1 MAKFDGKVVVITGG
15 ASGIGAAS
23 AQAFAAEGARVAILD
38 RTLGGATRETS
49 DTRMHEVCD
58 VCNESAVER
67 AFDLIMERWGAID
80 IVVHSAAA
88 LGGSGPFQDLTLATW
103 KKYIDTNLTGS
114 FLVCRAAARRMIE
127 QGTKGRIIL
136 IGSVNSFAAERHA
149 APYVASKGGV
159 RLLTKAAAVDLAP
172 FEITVNMVAPG
183 PVTTPATEGNFETD
197 ATRQVFARVLPGGK
211 PGMPGD
217 IAAAVLF
224 LASPESRFITGTDII
239 ADGGMSAQILN

>member
-23 AQAFAAEGARVAILD
+23 AQAFLAEGARVAVLD
-38 RTLGGATRETS
+38 RVFTGTAAEAPATKTE
-49 DTRMHEVCD
+49 EICNVCD
-58 VCNESAVER
+58 ESAVES
-67 AFDLIMERWGAID
+67 AFDRIQQRWGRID

-103 KKYIDTNLTGS
+103 QNYINTNLTGS
-114 FLVCRAAARRMIE
+114 FLVCRAGARRMID
-127 QGTKGRIIL
+127 QGVEGRIIL
-136 IGSVNSFAAERHA
+136 VGSVNSFAAERNA

-172 FEITVNMVAPG
+172 FGITVNMVAPG
-183 PVTTPATEGNFETD
+183 PVRTPATAGNFETE
-197 ATRQVFARVLPGGK
+197 ATRNVFSRVLPGGE
-211 PGMPGD
+211 PGMPED